1 VKFLRKYSDLGLLM
15 LRLGTGALFIWHG
28 LPKLIAGVDKWTQLG
43 RAMRHLGIAVYPAV
57 WGFLAAAI
65 EFGGGICLI
74 LGIFFRPACL
84 LLMAVM
90 SVAATMH
97 LGRGDGI
104 GGAAYALQ
112 SAFLFLGLLFVGP
125 GRISIDKG

>member
-1 VKFLRKYSDLGLLM
+1 MKFLRKYSDLGFFL

-28 LPKLIAGVDKWTQLG
+28 WPKLIAGVGKWSQLG
-43 RAMRHLGIAVYPAV
+43 GAMQHLGIGAYPAV

-65 EFGGGICLI
+65 ELGGGICLI

-84 LLMAVM
+84 LLLGVM

-112 SAFLFLGLLFVGP
+112 NAFLFLGLLFVGP
-125 GRISIDKG
+125 GRISIDKN